1 MFPDAC
7 FNFVYV
13 EDITNGILLAHD
25 KGRFGESYN
34 LAGPQQTI
42 GDLVDKTA
50 ELLGKKPPRMTMP
63 PALIK
68 MSIPIGPVIGK
79 LMGFPPNLGELV
91 KTSDGV
97 TFWMTDQKARDE
109 LGYTSRDFDTAM
121 RQTLG
126 VAQ

>member
-1 MFPDAC
+1 
-7 FNFVYV
+7 
-13 EDITNGILLAHD
+13 
-25 KGRFGESYN
+25 
-34 LAGPQQTI
+34 
-42 GDLVDKTA
+42 
-50 ELLGKKPPRMTMP
+50 
-63 PALIK
+63 
-68 MSIPIGPVIGK
+68 VIGK